1 MDMGIDTGPII
12 LQRKFKVTD
21 ADTAKSVY
29 DNFTKLGTDIFEEFV
44 EKWIKKRVPKS
55 KIQNEKNA
63 SYYPKGLPNDGNID
77 WNWNGLQIYNFI
89 RSMTFEP
96 FPPASFY
103 IGKKK
108 MVIVEEKYFKG
119 FK

>member
-1 MDMGIDTGPII
+1 M
-12 LQRKFKVTD
+12 
-21 ADTAKSVY
+21 
-29 DNFTKLGTDIFEEFV
+29 
-44 EKWIKKRVPKS
+44 
-55 KIQNEKNA
+55 
-63 SYYPKGLPNDGNID
+63 GLPNDGNID